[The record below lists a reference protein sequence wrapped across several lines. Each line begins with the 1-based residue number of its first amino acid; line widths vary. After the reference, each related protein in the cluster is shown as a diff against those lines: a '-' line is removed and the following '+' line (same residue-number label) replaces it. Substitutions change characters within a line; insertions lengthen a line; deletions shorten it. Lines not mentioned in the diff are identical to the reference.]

1 MTKNHQSFPIV
12 IIGSGPTGLALAMGL
27 KKIGINTTVFEQRN
41 RVQVVN
47 GNNERSVNI
56 TLSSRGILALKQ
68 IGCSDEVIQDS
79 VDVVGRTY
87 FIDGKSHFVPYTLLP
102 NQRLHS
108 IKRKHLEYILIQEA
122 EKKGIKIN
130 FGYKLLEV
138 NTSTS
143 TCKFLHKGK
152 EVECN
157 YLFLFGADGIN
168 SRVRDSLCMP
178 HSMLMLDYVY
188 KRIEIDA
195 KNAVDIGLNNNTVNI
210 WPNSKGMLLSLPN
223 KDGSHSGLFHIKG
236 NIMDDVCVNPK
247 LLNDYFPI
255 LVKNIVDF
263 PTKFHGTSAGAFGTI
278 NCSRWSLRK
287 NILLLGDAAHAM
299 VPFYGQGTNCGF
311 EDAKIMCDLIK
322 KNANDIERAI
332 FIFQD
337 IRPKD
342 TSAVAHLSVQ
352 NLKNLEMK
360 QSFEDYI
367 TFKNLDLA
375 LEQKFPNYRS
385 EYFCVAFSDLPFS
398 KVLDI
403 SYKCHP
409 ILLEYIKRKAF
420 KNKKSFSEEILNEV
434 YLKLKHI
441 YEIK

>member
-1 MTKNHQSFPIV
+1 MTKNHQNFPIV

-27 KKIGINTTVFEQRN
+27 KKIGINTIVFEQRN
-41 RVQVVN
+41 RTQVIN
-47 GNNERSVNI
+47 GNDERSVNI

-68 IGCSDEVIQDS
+68 IGCSDKVIDAS
-79 VDVVGRTY
+79 TGVVGRTY

-102 NQRLHS
+102 NQQLHS
-108 IKRKHLEYILIQEA
+108 IKRKNLEHILIQEA
-122 EKKGIKIN
+122 EKKRIKIN

-138 NTSTS
+138 NTNTS
-143 TCKFLHKGK
+143 TCKFLYKGK
-152 EVECN
+152 EVRCN

-195 KNAVDIGLNNNTVNI
+195 KNAVNIGLNNSTVNI
-210 WPNSKGMLLSLPN
+210 WPNPEGMLLSLPN
-223 KDGSHSGLFHIKG
+223 KDGSHSGLLHIKS
-236 NIMDDVCVNPK
+236 NIVDDICINPK

-255 LVKNIVDF
+255 LAKNIVDF
-263 PTKFHGTSAGAFGTI
+263 PIKFHKANAGAFGTI
-278 NCSRWSLRK
+278 NCGRWSLRK

-322 KNANDIERAI
+322 KNADDIERAI
-332 FIFQD
+332 CVFQD

-342 TSAVAHLSVQ
+342 MNAVAHLSIQ

-375 LEQKFPNYRS
+375 LEQKFPNYHS
-385 EYFCVAFSDLPFS
+385 EYFYVAFSDLPFS
-398 KVLDI
+398 KILNI
-403 SYKCHP
+403 SNKCHP
-409 ILLEYIKRKAF
+409 ILLGYTKRKAF
-420 KNKKSFSEEILNEV
+420 KGKKSFSEEALNEV
-434 YLKLKHI
+434 YFKLKNI

>member
-1 MTKNHQSFPIV
+1 MIKNHHNFPII

-27 KKIGINTTVFEQRN
+27 KKIGINATVFEQRSK
-41 RVQVVN
+41 VEVIN
-47 GNNERSVNI
+47 GNEERSVNI

-68 IGCSDEVIQDS
+68 IGCSDKVIQGS
-79 VDVVGRTY
+79 AGVVGRTY

-108 IKRKHLEYILIQEA
+108 IRRKNLEHILIQEA

-138 NTSTS
+138 NTNTS
-143 TCKFLHKGK
+143 TCKFLYKGK
-152 EVECN
+152 EVKRN

-188 KRIEIDA
+188 KRVEIDA
-195 KNAVDIGLNNNTVNI
+195 KNAVNIGLNNSTVNI
-210 WPNSKGMLLSLPN
+210 WPNPEGMLLSLPN
-223 KDGSHSGLFHIKG
+223 KDGSHSGLLHIKS
-236 NIMDDVCVNPK
+236 NIVDDICINPK
-247 LLNDYFPI
+247 LLNDYFPV
-255 LVKNIVDF
+255 LVKDIVDF
-263 PTKFHGTSAGAFGTI
+263 SIKFHKASAGAFGTI
-278 NCSRWSLRK
+278 NCTMWSLRK

-311 EDAKIMCDLIK
+311 EDAKIICDLIK
-322 KNANDIERAI
+322 NNSDNIERAI
-332 FIFQD
+332 CVFQD

-342 TSAVAHLSVQ
+342 TDAVANLSVR

-375 LEQKFPNYRS
+375 LEQKFSNYRS
-385 EYFCVAFSDLPFS
+385 EYFLVAFSDQPFS
-398 KVLDI
+398 KILDI
-403 SYKCHP
+403 SDKCHP
-409 ILLEYIKRKAF
+409 ILLEYAKRKAF
-420 KNKKSFSEEILNEV
+420 KGKKSFPEETLNEV
-434 YLKLKHI
+434 YSKLKDI